1 MHQLI
6 SDFLSQLRRCYPS
19 GEADAIGRMV
29 LEDRF
34 GLTRTDIL
42 LGKDNQF
49 SADDEQNL
57 KNILA
62 RLMRHEPVQ
71 YVLGEAQFCG
81 LTFGVGSGV
90 LIPRPETEE
99 LVRWIADDCGERAV
113 KLLDIGTGSGC
124 IAVALAKMLPAAHV
138 SAWDISPSAL
148 ETAQANAVRNGVIVN
163 VEQHDIL
170 TAESTAEP
178 TWDVIVSNPPY
189 VRQSEQA
196 DMEPNVKD
204 YEPAEALF
212 VPDDDPLKFYSA
224 IATYSTNSLQKCGH
238 IYMEINSG
246 LAEDTADVFR
256 KMGYSEVE
264 IRCDAFGRQR
274 MIKCKKP

>member
-1 MHQLI
+1 
-6 SDFLSQLRRCYPS
+6 
-19 GEADAIGRMV
+19 
-29 LEDRF
+29 
-34 GLTRTDIL
+34 
-42 LGKDNQF
+42 
-49 SADDEQNL
+49 
-57 KNILA
+57 
-62 RLMRHEPVQ
+62 
-71 YVLGEAQFCG
+71 
-81 LTFGVGSGV
+81 
-90 LIPRPETEE
+90 
-99 LVRWIADDCGERAV
+99 
-113 KLLDIGTGSGC
+113 
-124 IAVALAKMLPAAHV
+124 
-138 SAWDISPSAL
+138 L

>member
-1 MHQLI
+1 
-6 SDFLSQLRRCYPS
+6 
-19 GEADAIGRMV
+19 
-29 LEDRF
+29 
-34 GLTRTDIL
+34 